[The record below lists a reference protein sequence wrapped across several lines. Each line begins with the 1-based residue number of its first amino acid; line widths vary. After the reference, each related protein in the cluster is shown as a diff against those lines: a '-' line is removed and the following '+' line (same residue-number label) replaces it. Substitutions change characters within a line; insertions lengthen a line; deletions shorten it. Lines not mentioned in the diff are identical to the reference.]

1 MTCPNDLDLSLGAAV
16 TFDNNVW
23 VIQAHQ
29 SLTSVLLHHRISGD
43 SVVAPI
49 KALSPVGDQEP
60 QPVASTDDILGFS
73 ETSWAEAKRRE
84 SIIAPLAAR
93 SVVPGQ
99 LAEEAAVHLQ
109 LSRRT
114 IYTLIQRYRASSGRL
129 TSLAPHRPAGGR
141 GKGRLSERVE
151 GIMADTIAELYLNRQ
166 RYRPVDVAHEIR
178 RRCHVLGLLL
188 PSVKAVRT
196 RIRAIPPEES
206 VRRRHG
212 RQAAHR
218 LTPVHGTFPAVS
230 HPLEVVQIDHTP
242 VDCMIVDDYSR
253 QPIGRPYLTLGIDIY
268 SRCITGFCLTLEAP
282 SSVSVGLCLAHSVLD
297 KETELVRLEI
307 EGEWPLWGKPGT
319 IHVDNASEFH
329 SEALSRGCDQH
340 GIRLAHRPVGQ
351 PHFGGTIE
359 RVLGTLMQRIHT
371 LPGTTF
377 SNPQDRGMYESERHA
392 MLTLKELEKWLTL
405 VIVGHYH
412 LSVHSTLNEPPIER
426 LKRGWLGTSEAP
438 GPGLPPRVHNRHAFL
453 IDFLPLVRRKI
464 QRHGFVLDH
473 IRYYSNAL
481 RPWIARRDRL
491 ERFIIRR
498 DPRDISRIFVLDPDR
513 EAYLEV
519 PYQMLNRPAVTLWEH
534 RESVHRLKQE
544 GRAKVDEAAIF
555 RTIEQM
561 RKITQTAAARTKA
574 ARRRQVRIQ
583 NALSAT
589 MPPLTPEPEIPP
601 ESRGVDTPP
610 FAAIPFD
617 DIEEW

>member
-1 MTCPNDLDLSLGAAV
+1 
-16 TFDNNVW
+16 
-23 VIQAHQ
+23 
-29 SLTSVLLHHRISGD
+29 
-43 SVVAPI
+43 
-49 KALSPVGDQEP
+49 
-60 QPVASTDDILGFS
+60 
-73 ETSWAEAKRRE
+73 
-84 SIIAPLAAR
+84 
-93 SVVPGQ
+93 
-99 LAEEAAVHLQ
+99 
-109 LSRRT
+109 
-114 IYTLIQRYRASSGRL
+114 
-129 TSLAPHRPAGGR
+129 
-141 GKGRLSERVE
+141 
-151 GIMADTIAELYLNRQ
+151 
-166 RYRPVDVAHEIR
+166 
-178 RRCHVLGLLL
+178 
-188 PSVKAVRT
+188 
-196 RIRAIPPEES
+196 
-206 VRRRHG
+206 
-212 RQAAHR
+212 
-218 LTPVHGTFPAVS
+218 
-230 HPLEVVQIDHTP
+230 
-242 VDCMIVDDYSR
+242 
-253 QPIGRPYLTLGIDIY
+253 
-268 SRCITGFCLTLEAP
+268 
-282 SSVSVGLCLAHSVLD
+282 VLD
-297 KETELVRLEI
+297 KETELRRLEI

-319 IHVDNASEFH
+319 IHVDNGAEFH

-340 GIRLAHRPVGQ
+340 GIGLAHRPVGQ

-359 RVLGTLMQRIHT
+359 RVLGTLMHRIHT

-377 SNPQDRGMYESERHA
+377 SNPQDRGAYESERYA
-392 MLTLKELEKWLTL
+392 TLTLKELETWLTL

-412 LSVHSTLNEPPIER
+412 LSVHSALNEPPIER

-491 ERFIIRR
+491 EQFIIRR

-534 RESVHRLKQE
+534 RESVRRLQQE

-561 RKITQTAAARTKA
+561 REITRTAAARTKA
-574 ARRRQVRIQ
+574 ARRHQVRIE

-589 MPPLTPEPEIPP
+589 MPPFTPKPEMPP
-601 ESRGVDTPP
+601 ESRGADTPP
-610 FAAIPFD
+610 FAAVPFD